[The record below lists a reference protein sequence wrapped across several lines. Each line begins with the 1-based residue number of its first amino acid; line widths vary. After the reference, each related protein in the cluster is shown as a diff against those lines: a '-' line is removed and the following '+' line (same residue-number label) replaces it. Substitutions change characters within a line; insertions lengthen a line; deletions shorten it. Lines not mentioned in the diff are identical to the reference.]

1 MSFIEMNH
9 IRKKFGSLEVLKDV
23 TLHVDAGEVISIIG
37 PSGSGKSTFLRCLCQ
52 LETIDG
58 GTIIVGGD
66 TMVSQAEGSSKSVY
80 ASPAKVRAICR
91 RMGMCFQHFNLF
103 PHMTVLDNIL
113 EAPRIVKGMKTEEI
127 MPTAK
132 ELLEKVGLWDKHD
145 EYPSRL
151 SGGQQQRVAIARALA
166 MNPDIMLFDE
176 PTSALDP
183 ELTGEVLRTIKQ
195 LADADMTMIIVTHEM
210 AFAKEVSDRVI
221 FMADGIIQE
230 EGTPQQIFENPQNER
245 TQSFLKSMLRF

>member
-1 MSFIEMNH
+1 MSFIEMDH
-9 IRKKFGSLEVLKDV
+9 IKKKFGSLEVLKDV
-23 TLHVDAGEVISIIG
+23 TMHVEEGEVISIIG

-58 GTIIVGGD
+58 GSITVDGEV
-66 TMVSQAEGSSKSVY
+66 MASQPAGSTKSVY
-80 ASPAKVRAICR
+80 APPAQVRKICR

-113 EAPRIVKGMKTEEI
+113 EAPRVVKKMKTEEI

-132 ELLEKVGLWDKHD
+132 ELLEKVGLWDKRD
-145 EYPSRL
+145 QYPSRL

-195 LADADMTMIIVTHEM
+195 LADEDMTMIIVTHEM
-210 AFAKEVSDRVI
+210 AFAKEVADRVI
-221 FMADGIIQE
+221 FMADGLIQE
-230 EGTPQQIFENPQNER
+230 EGAPDQVFEHPQNER
-245 TQSFLKSMLRF
+245 TQNFLHSMLRF